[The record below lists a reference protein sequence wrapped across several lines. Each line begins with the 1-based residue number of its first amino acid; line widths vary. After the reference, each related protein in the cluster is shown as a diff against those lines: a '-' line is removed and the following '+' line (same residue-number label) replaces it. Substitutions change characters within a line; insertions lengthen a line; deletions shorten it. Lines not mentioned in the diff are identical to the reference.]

1 MDGNEV
7 VAAVR
12 DATGTELDRLGGE
25 KALVAATDAHLDAQ
39 TVLRAAAAT
48 EARAHETFQG
58 WADDEPHDAAADAFE
73 AVAATERDHY
83 ERVVAELDGDPGSP
97 DVDALHAY
105 LRGLDDTP
113 ERVGGLLGR
122 SLASERSLLQFV
134 SFFVNEGDRAR
145 TDLFR
150 DLRSDT
156 DALVDESA
164 ALLDEVCGDE
174 GDYDR
179 ARAAAVDAVQ
189 AAYEEY
195 AAALREMGVDPK
207 PVC

>member
-1 MDGNEV
+1 MDGSEV

-12 DATGTELDRLGGE
+12 EAAGTELDRLGGE
-25 KALVAATDAHLDAQ
+25 KALVAATDAHLDRE
-39 TVLRAAAAT
+39 TVFRAAAAT
-48 EARAHETFQG
+48 EARARETFRE
-58 WADDEPHDAAADAFE
+58 WAEDEQHDAAAGAFDA
-73 AVAATERDHY
+73 AAATERDHH

-97 DVDALHAY
+97 DVDALHGY
-105 LRGLDDTP
+105 LRGLDETP

-134 SFFVNEGDRAR
+134 NFFVNEGDRA
-145 TDLFR
+145 TADLFR

-164 ALLDEVCGDE
+164 ALLDEVCDDE
-174 GDYDR
+174 ADFDR
-179 ARAAAVDAVQ
+179 ARAAAIDAVQ
-189 AAYEEY
+189 AAYEVYETS
-195 AAALREMGVDPK
+195 LQDLGVDPK